1 MSVDAQE
8 ERALNWA
15 RLNGYKPL
23 LPNTYMGLEWK
34 YNKSIRPNM
43 VEVLQ
48 GPSRRQINNW
58 TRSRL
63 SSATS
68 GVGALQNTPMV
79 NVLANPE
86 IASNI
91 NEYLGTRYTPYV
103 PRGYVS
109 PARKSHSS
117 RKSMRRNRSYSSTKS
132 KNQTK
137 RRASIGGGKKRRS
150 K

>member
-1 MSVDAQE
+1 MSVPAQE
-8 ERALNWA
+8 ERARNWA
-15 RLNGYKPL
+15 RLNGYNPL

-34 YNKSIRPNM
+34 YNQPPIIK
-43 VEVLQ
+43 VLQ

-117 RKSMRRNRSYSSTKS
+117 RRSMRRNRSYSSSTKS